1 MKVIPKRKN
10 LRERK
15 KKIKKIQTPNGK
27 VYIQSSFNNTI
38 ITIADPEGKVLCWGS
53 AGSLG
58 FKGTRKSTP
67 YAAGVVSRNLIVK
80 AEEMGVREVDIYIKG
95 VGSGRDQAVRAFN
108 NSSLVVKSLSDI
120 TPIPHNGCRAKRPR
134 RV

>member
-1 MKVIPKRKN
+1 MKEIPKRKN
-10 LRERK
+10 LRERR
-15 KKIKKIQTPNGK
+15 KKIKKILTPNGK

-38 ITIADPEGKVLCWGS
+38 ITITDVEGRVICWGS
-53 AGSLG
+53 SGSLG

-108 NSSLVVKSLSDI
+108 NSSLVVKSLADI
-120 TPIPHNGCRAKRPR
+120 TPIPHNGCRAKKSR